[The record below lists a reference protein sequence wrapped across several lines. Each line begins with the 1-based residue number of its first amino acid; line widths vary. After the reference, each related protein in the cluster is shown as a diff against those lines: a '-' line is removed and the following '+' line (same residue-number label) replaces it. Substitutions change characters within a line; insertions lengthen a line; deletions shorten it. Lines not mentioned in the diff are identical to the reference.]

1 MSDPAHTDGSR
12 PVILVFGGDGQLGSS
27 LAWHAPSFSGLD
39 LRVLPWSEVAIY
51 DAPLV
56 ADAMSRHKPALVINA
71 AAYTAVDKAE
81 TDEAEA
87 FKGNALGPWVL
98 AKACAEAGIPLIH
111 VSTDYVFSGECERPW
126 LPDDPVGPLGA
137 YGRTKLAGDWAVR
150 ATQPDSYI
158 FRTSWV
164 FSPWGNNFVKT
175 MLRLGAERDELSIID
190 DQHGCPTY
198 APDLAAFLLQVA
210 RDRLFAG
217 KGTPGMYHFCNKES
231 TTWHGFASAIFASA
245 AARGRKTPAVVK
257 AIPTSA
263 YPTPAKRPAWSV
275 MDTSSTEKEWGVEI
289 PTWQD
294 ALARC
299 MSALDEAS
307 AVQQDLP
314 S

>member
-1 MSDPAHTDGSR
+1 MSDSPNIPRTAS
-12 PVILVFGGDGQLGSS
+12 PVVLVFGGDGQLGTS
-27 LAWHAPSFSGLD
+27 LAWHAPAFPELD
-39 LRVLPWSEVAIY
+39 VRCLMWSEVQIH
-51 DAPLV
+51 DAAAV
-56 ADAMSRHKPALVINA
+56 ADAMARHQPALVINA

-81 TDEAEA
+81 SDEAEA
-87 FKGNALGPWVL
+87 FRGNALGPWVL
-98 AKACAEAGIPLIH
+98 AKACADAGIPLIH
-111 VSTDYVFSGECERPW
+111 VSTDYVFHGESDRPW

-175 MLRLGAERDELSIID
+175 MLRLGVERDELSIID

-198 APDLAAFLLQVA
+198 APDLGRFLLHVA
-210 RDRLFAG
+210 RERLLHG
-217 KGTPGMYHFCNKES
+217 KGVPGIYHFCNRNQ
-231 TTWHGFASAIFASA
+231 TTWFGFASAIFEKA
-245 AARGRKTPAVVK
+245 AASGRKTPSTVK

-275 MDTSSTEKEWGVEI
+275 MDTTSTEQEWGLEI

-294 ALARC
+294 ALDRC
-299 MSALDEAS
+299 MHALDEAS
-307 AVQQDLP
+307 TA
-314 S
+314 